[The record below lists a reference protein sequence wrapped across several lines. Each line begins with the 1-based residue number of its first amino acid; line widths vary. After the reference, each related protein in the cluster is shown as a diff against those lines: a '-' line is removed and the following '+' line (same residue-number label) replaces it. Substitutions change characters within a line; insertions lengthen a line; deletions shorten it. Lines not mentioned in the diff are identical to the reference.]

1 MNSRDKFRRGREQ
14 IMQMLDNIERTKGG
28 TEAKSAARA
37 SIAEY
42 IRTVE
47 RTYHEYGAFCGA
59 VDWLAAA
66 EGLKQLQEA

>member
-1 MNSRDKFRRGREQ
+1 MRDSEDFCSGRSQ
-14 IMQMLDNIERTKGG
+14 IMQTLDDIERTKGPA
-28 TEAKSAARA
+28 EAKSAARA
-37 SIAEY
+37 SIADY

-47 RTYHEYGAFCGA
+47 RTYHDYGTFCGA

>member
-1 MNSRDKFRRGREQ
+1 MNNREDFRGGRSL
-14 IMQMLDNIERTKGG
+14 IMQTLDNIERTKGAA
-28 TEAKSAARA
+28 EAKAAARA

-47 RTYHEYGAFCGA
+47 RTFHDYGTFCGA

>member
-1 MNSRDKFRRGREQ
+1 MNNREDFSGGRSH
-14 IMQMLDNIERTKGG
+14 IMQTLDSIERTKGAA
-28 TEAKSAARA
+28 EAKSAARA

-47 RTYHEYGAFCGA
+47 RSYHDYGTFCGA

-66 EGLKQLQEA
+66 EGLKLLQEA